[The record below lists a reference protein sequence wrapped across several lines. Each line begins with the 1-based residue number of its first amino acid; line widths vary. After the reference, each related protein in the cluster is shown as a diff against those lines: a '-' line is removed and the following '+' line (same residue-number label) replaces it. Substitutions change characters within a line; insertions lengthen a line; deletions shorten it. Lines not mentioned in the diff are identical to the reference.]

1 MIRIK
6 IKHGLINI
14 LKFNSP
20 WQHSDFK
27 STVFLLPFLNFLK
40 LSNFCTHHF
49 NVLQS
54 RIMFLWENR
63 TSRIWFIP
71 KIVVVKNWEKNW
83 LVRFL
88 YKKSFIVAIDH
99 IYQCK
104 ELETFTQ
111 TNQKYSRK
119 NVKYGYFEIV
129 MLYHENL
136 KHTPSLYVPQTR
148 NNQID
153 QSGIY
158 RILFE
163 SLGSHLNS
171 CCLIRIPYLRN

>member
-1 MIRIK
+1 MV
-6 IKHGLINI
+6 
-14 LKFNSP
+14 LKNS
-20 WQHSDFK
+20 
-27 STVFLLPFLNFLK
+27 
-40 LSNFCTHHF
+40 
-49 NVLQS
+49 
-54 RIMFLWENR
+54 
-63 TSRIWFIP
+63 
-71 KIVVVKNWEKNW
+71 EKNW

-88 YKKSFIVAIDH
+88 YKKSFMVAIDH

-136 KHTPSLYVPQTR
+136 KHTSSLYVPQTR

-163 SLGSHLNS
+163 SVKGGLTTKVL
-171 CCLIRIPYLRN
+171 